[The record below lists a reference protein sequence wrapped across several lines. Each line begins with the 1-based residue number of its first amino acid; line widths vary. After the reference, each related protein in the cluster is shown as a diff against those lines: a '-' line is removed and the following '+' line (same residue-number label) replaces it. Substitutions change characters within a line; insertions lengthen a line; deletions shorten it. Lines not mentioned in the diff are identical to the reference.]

1 MGTDMPR
8 AQRPRKR
15 YVPKPVRTDAH
26 LHAIDRVATLL
37 DTQRQ
42 DLLGPLLEGFEAFRT
57 GHGTARAW
65 CTLADALNVGEV
77 LTELQI
83 GSNLRAH
90 FAMAQAAL
98 AAVHARQKAGGS
110 WTLRGPEIA
119 VLDDAVWAA
128 KVQLEYCSQGE
139 LADAVN
145 TVKRRAAGAL
155 AGNVGAD
162 TTVCVG
168 HLGRDLEA
176 A

>member
-1 MGTDMPR
+1 MPR
-8 AQRPRKR
+8 SHKPRKR
-15 YVPKPVRTDAH
+15 YVPKAIRPDAH

-42 DLLGPLLEGFEAFRT
+42 DLATPMQAAFDDFRT

-83 GSNLRAH
+83 GTNLRGH
-90 FAMAQAAL
+90 FAQAQAAL
-98 AAVHARQKAGGS
+98 AAVHGRQSAGGT

-119 VLDDAVWAA
+119 TLDDAVWAA
-128 KVQLEYCSQGE
+128 KVQLDHCSQGE
-139 LADAVN
+139 LADAIN
-145 TVKRRAAGAL
+145 TVKRRARGAL
-155 AGNVGAD
+155 SGGLSAD

-168 HLGRDLEA
+168 LLGRDLGA
-176 A
+176 AA